1 MTEEAGV
8 NYYFSLVKHIYS
20 GNVFP
25 IAYLD
30 HIKDAKPKSALL
42 SINVIGATGFDTHS
56 VKFVFSFFL

>member
-1 MTEEAGV
+1 MFGIQSSNDIT
-8 NYYFSLVKHIYS
+8 NSF
-20 GNVFP
+20 NVFP

-30 HIKDAKPKSALL
+30 HIKEAKPKSALL